1 MTYDTGGCDVKAGG
15 AMAGMSR
22 DKCGAAAAAGF
33 VALCARLRPALRV
46 TAALALVRNSIGEE
60 AYVADE
66 LLRSRGG
73 LAVRVGNTD
82 AEGRMAMAD
91 LLHEMAARA
100 RGDPR
105 AHLYTLAT
113 LTGHVHRA
121 YGTGYTAALDNHT
134 ARERGHA
141 ARLLA
146 AAETLGDMVEVS
158 TLRREDFATHRGR
171 AAGDQLHQ
179 ADSRPSTAMPRGH
192 QGPAAFLALAAAL
205 DADGAPAYTHL
216 DVAASAGELPDP
228 PTAAPL
234 LALAA
239 HLGLVTSC

>member
-1 MTYDTGGCDVKAGG
+1 MKAGG

-22 DKCGAAAAAGF
+22 DKCGAAATAGF
-33 VALCARLRPALRV
+33 VAVCARLRPALRV

-91 LLHEMAARA
+91 VLHELGARA
-100 RGDPR
+100 RGDSG
-105 AHLYTLAT
+105 AQLYTLAT
-113 LTGHVHRA
+113 LTGHAHRA
-121 YGTGYTAALDNHT
+121 YGRGYTAALDNHT
-134 ARERGHA
+134 ARERDNAG
-141 ARLLA
+141 RLRA

-158 TLRREDFATHRGR
+158 TLRREDFAAHRGR
-171 AAGDQLHQ
+171 VAGDQLHQ
-179 ADSRPSTAMPRGH
+179 ADSQPSTQVPRGH
-192 QGPAAFLALAAAL
+192 QDPAAFLALAAAL
-205 DADGAPAYTHL
+205 AEEDAPAYTHL
-216 DVAASAGELPDP
+216 DVAASAGLLPDP
-228 PTAAPL
+228 PTGAPL

>member
-1 MTYDTGGCDVKAGG
+1 
-15 AMAGMSR
+15 MAGMSR

-33 VALCARLRPALRV
+33 AALCARLRPALRV

-82 AEGRMAMAD
+82 AEGRLAMAD
-91 LLHEMAARA
+91 LLHELGARA
-100 RGDPR
+100 RGDAE
-105 AHLYTLAT
+105 AHVFTLAT
-113 LTGHVHRA
+113 LTGHAHRA
-121 YGTGYTAALDNHT
+121 YGAGYTAALDNHA

-141 ARLLA
+141 ARLRA

-158 TLRREDFATHRGR
+158 TLRREDFAAHRGR
-171 AAGDQLHQ
+171 APGDQLQQ
-179 ADSRPSTAMPRGH
+179 ADNRPSTATPRGH
-192 QGPAAFLALAAAL
+192 QDPAAFLALAAEL
-205 DADGAPAYTHL
+205 ADEGAPAYTHL
-216 DVAASAGELPDP
+216 DIAASAGDLPDP
-228 PTAAPL
+228 PTGAPL